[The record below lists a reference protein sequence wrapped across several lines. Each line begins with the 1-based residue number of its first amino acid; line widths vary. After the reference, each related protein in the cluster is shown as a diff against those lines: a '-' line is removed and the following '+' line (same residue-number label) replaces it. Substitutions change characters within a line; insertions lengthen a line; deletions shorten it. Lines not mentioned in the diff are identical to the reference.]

1 MKQFKHIQ
9 SLEEFY
15 EATKAPA
22 ALFYFSHEQCNVCKT
37 LKPKVL
43 ELVSENFP
51 EMEVYYVDTIL
62 HPDIAAQNRVFTNP
76 VILIYFDGR
85 ELHRK
90 ARYIGMQELYDII
103 AKPYS
108 LMFDEEPVR

>member
-1 MKQFKHIQ
+1 MKQFKFIT
-9 SLEEFY
+9 SLEEF
-15 EATKAPA
+15 EQAVKSPA

-51 EMEVYYVDTIL
+51 EMDVYYVDTVL
-62 HPDIAAQNRVFTNP
+62 YPEVAAQNRVFTNP

-85 ELHRK
+85 ELHRL
-90 ARYIGMQELYDII
+90 ARYIGMNQLYDVI
-103 AKPYS
+103 AKPYEI
-108 LMFDEEPVR
+108 MFETA